1 MIITLAK
8 ANFSANNIGT
18 LNHFAVLTN
27 LGAGL
32 IYDGPSMI
40 EKNSALVATITA
52 QQGNIIVADEVVIT
66 IGGVVITD
74 GITITNSKIEI
85 NIPSVTGAILI
96 NVGAKQHNINA
107 GLELILG
114 YANGSKIVDNDLQNR
129 VRTKKIYGNYKL
141 TVNPDYRIR
150 MVVTDLDDSA
160 TNGVGTIY
168 SQTSTTLTE
177 ITVTNPEKYSI
188 ITFAHADANKNIS
201 PEDDI
206 VATYEPYNYTWVEG
220 NEITT
225 SLTQG
230 YALATGSNA
239 MGTGANAGLNNTNTT
254 RVRTGVI
261 QGPFAIECE
270 DGFVVRGVST
280 SANPDGYSDGRD
292 IVYNAALP
300 SYQCS
305 DECLGYSIVTFA
317 NATNASA
324 SISPTS
330 DMIKKLV
337 ALEKVIE

>member
-1 MIITLAK
+1 
-8 ANFSANNIGT
+8 
-18 LNHFAVLTN
+18 
-27 LGAGL
+27 
-32 IYDGPSMI
+32 MI

-52 QQGNIIVADEVVIT
+52 QQGNIIVADEVIIT

-74 GITITNSKIEI
+74 GITITNSKVEI

-96 NVGAKQHNINA
+96 SVGAEQHNINA

-150 MVVTDLDDSA
+150 MVVTNLDDSE

-168 SQTSTTLTE
+168 SNTSTTLTE
-177 ITVTNPEKYSI
+177 ITVNNPEKYSI
-188 ITFAHADANKNIS
+188 ITFAHADASKNIS
-201 PEDDI
+201 PTDDI
-206 VATYEPYNYTWVEG
+206 VATYEPYNWTWIEG

-230 YALATGSNA
+230 YALATGS
-239 MGTGANAGLNNTNTT
+239 TPGLNNTNTT

-280 SANPDGYSDGRD
+280 STSPDGYSGGKD
-292 IVYNAALP
+292 IVYNGALK
-300 SYQCS
+300 SYNCA

-317 NATNASA
+317 NESNPSA

-330 DMIKKLV
+330 NIIKKLV
-337 ALEKVIE
+337 ALR